1 MQIYSGKRLF
11 QGEER
16 YHSTLDLIRRSAKR
30 YPNAPAYMFRRKPNS
45 KVLIRSY
52 SELLA
57 DVEALGTALQRHFPG
72 RPNMALLGE
81 NCYEWAVSYNA
92 VINGAGVIVPIDRMT
107 PQGELLILLERSH
120 SEVLILTPRHL
131 SLAEAALSAVTSLKT
146 IIVLDPVSAY
156 RSAVKMPADS
166 RYIRYTDLL
175 TEGEEAIALGCQD
188 YTGLVPDPDIL
199 STIIFTSG
207 TTDQAKGVML
217 SLNNLCANV
226 YNISGALRLFPGER
240 ALSVLPLHHT
250 FETTAGMLVM
260 YYYGV
265 CICFNDGLR
274 YFPNNLVEWKIN
286 VMIGVPLLFE
296 NVYKR
301 VNDSIDKSGMTN
313 LVKVMRPFARG
324 LAAVGLQTNRTL
336 FKSVL
341 DGLGGSLRLV
351 VIGAAAMDKHIHQ
364 AFIDFG
370 ILFLQGYGL
379 TESSP
384 VVAVGTEKLNV
395 PGTIGPPLPGVE
407 VAIDTRGTDG
417 NTVGELLTRSESVM
431 LGYYENAAAT
441 HAAIDA
447 DGWLHTGDMG
457 FVDSRGCIHIT
468 GRSKSM
474 IVLTNG
480 KKAFPEEIEAKLNKI
495 AGVKESY
502 AWGQRNKRDAVDIC
516 VKIQLNRAALPLADP
531 QDNAAVAAYLKAA
544 ISKINASMPG
554 YKAVRYFIFTEDDF
568 IKTTTLKIKRKEE
581 EKKLSAWLSAQGVYM
596 HDIDGQFVHIP

>member
-1 MQIYSGKRLF
+1 MQTYSGKRIF
-11 QGEER
+11 QGEDR

-57 DVEALGTALQRHFPG
+57 DVEALGTALQQHFPG
-72 RPNMALLGE
+72 RPHIALLGE

-92 VINGAGVIVPIDRMT
+92 VINGVGVIVPIDRMT

-120 SEVLILTPRHL
+120 SEVLILTPKHL
-131 SLAEAALSAVTSLKT
+131 DLAEKALNAVPSLKT
-146 IIVLDPVSAY
+146 IIVLDPVSPY
-156 RSAVKMPADS
+156 RSAVKIPEDQP
-166 RYIRYTDLL
+166 YIRYTDLL
-175 TEGEEAIALGCQD
+175 TEGEEAIALGCKA
-188 YTGLVPDPDIL
+188 YTDLVPDPDIMA
-199 STIIFTSG
+199 TIIFTSG

-226 YNISGALRLFPGER
+226 YNISGSLRLFPGER

-313 LVKVMRPFARG
+313 LVKVMRPVARG

-407 VAIDTRGTDG
+407 VMIDAESSDG
-417 NTVGELLTRSESVM
+417 STVGEILTRSESVM
-431 LGYYENAAAT
+431 LGYYENEPAT
-441 HAAIDA
+441 HDAVDA

-457 FVDSRGCIHIT
+457 FIDSRGCIHIT
-468 GRSKSM
+468 GRCKSM

-480 KKAFPEEIEAKLNKI
+480 KKAFPEEIEAKLNNI

-502 AWGQRNKRDAVDIC
+502 AWGQRNKRDAIDIC
-516 VKIQLNRAALPLADP
+516 VKFQLNRSELPLADP
-531 QDNAAVAAYLKAA
+531 KDNAAVAAYLKAA
-544 ISKINASMPG
+544 ISKINAGMPG

-568 IKTTTLKIKRKEE
+568 IRTTTLKIKRKEE
-581 EKKLSAWLSAQGVYM
+581 EKKLAAWLSAQGVYM
-596 HDIDGQFVHIP
+596 HDIDGQFVHIS